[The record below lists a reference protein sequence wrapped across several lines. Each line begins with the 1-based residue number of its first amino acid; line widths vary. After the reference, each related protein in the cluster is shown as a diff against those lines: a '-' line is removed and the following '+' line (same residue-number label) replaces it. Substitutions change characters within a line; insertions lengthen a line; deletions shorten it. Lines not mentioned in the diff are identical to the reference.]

1 MSEKLNDLISDLVD
15 ISVSWNNIGFKP
27 ERNTTLEGV
36 KMLREQER
44 QIKDQE
50 TRIQGL
56 VEALEKIKVAV
67 CGDARSSW
75 DVSPETTETR
85 GRIANVCDVAL
96 TAYKEGK

>member
-1 MSEKLNDLISDLVD
+1 MDAKEIAQRIANNANHLSEDNEFIVLAKAYL
-15 ISVSWNNIGFKP
+15 
-27 ERNTTLEGV
+27 
-36 KMLREQER
+36 
-44 QIKDQE
+44 DQE
-50 TRIQGL
+50 TKIQGL

-67 CGDARSSW
+67 CGDARPSW